1 MSLSR
6 LPQSKLRQTGG
17 TTGLDGTAREGW
29 SHSLS
34 PEMAF
39 PRSASST
46 TVFEKL
52 EEQNQQRKRLTLFTL
67 KEARGYLMEKS
78 LAEGEER
85 KVQRGLIWG
94 KISGGLENFR

>member
-17 TTGLDGTAREGW
+17 TTGLDGTAEGW